1 MVKII
6 FYNLIR
12 SRYKVEGISVKAGTI
27 NSMISQILHAYPE
40 MEKRDFEDCIVFRD
54 GKAIHKFKFDTVIN
68 DGEEIII
75 THFVGGG

>member
-12 SRYKVEGISVKAGTI
+12 SRYKVEGMTVKSGSIDFIIT
-27 NSMISQILHAYPE
+27 QILETYPE
-40 MEKRDFEDCIVFRD
+40 MDKRDFESCIVFRD
-54 GKAIHKFKFDTVIN
+54 GKTIHKFRFDTIIN